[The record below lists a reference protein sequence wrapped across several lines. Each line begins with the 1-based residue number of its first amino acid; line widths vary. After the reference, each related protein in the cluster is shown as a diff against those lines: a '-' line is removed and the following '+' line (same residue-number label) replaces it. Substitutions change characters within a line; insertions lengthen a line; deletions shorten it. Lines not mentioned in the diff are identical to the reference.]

1 MYSKPSGKPVLSSSS
16 ALIGKFILSMWVRA
30 GDEPATLSP
39 VRYCGSTTIKPKART
54 KSIVVAPKRRGRP
67 PSGGRDPGV
76 HIRLPE
82 DLLAAIDRL
91 AAAEGISRSEAIR
104 RLCELGLK
112 AKAGAG
118 GFSPLGLKAKGK

>member
-1 MYSKPSGKPVLSSSS
+1 MLWYEERLDPLGSCSDGLR
-16 ALIGKFILSMWVRA
+16 RA
-30 GDEPATLSP
+30 GAKGWILAPA
-39 VRYCGSTTIKPKART
+39 RIYGSATIMRKSRG

-91 AAAEGISRSEAIR
+91 AAEEGISRSEAIR

-112 AKAGAG
+112 ARAGAG
-118 GFSPLGLKAKGK
+118 GFSPWALARWG